1 MQWLVSLL
9 TGPVINGAITAYK
22 AKLEAGN
29 TTDKIAADLAARELD
44 LQRREVEVEG
54 ETKRALIGHW
64 YEPTNL
70 FGYIMVVYF
79 GKVIIWDKVLASF
92 TNGSTDPITGDLATW
107 AGMIMLFFVG
117 KRGIEN
123 VTRILA
129 RR

>member
-22 AKLEAGN
+22 AKLESGN
-29 TTDKIAADLAARELD
+29 TTDKIAADLAGRELD
-44 LQRREVEVEG
+44 VQRREVEVEA

-70 FGYIMVVYF
+70 FGYIMVIYF
-79 GKVIIWDKVLASF
+79 GKVVLWDKVLADL
-92 TNGSTDPITGDLATW
+92 TGGSTDPIKGDLATW
-107 AGMIMLFFVG
+107 SGMIMLFFVG

-123 VTRILA
+123 VVRIWA

>member
-1 MQWLVSLL
+1 MQWFLSLL

-22 AKLEAGN
+22 AKLESGN
-29 TTDKIAADLAARELD
+29 TSDKIAADLAGRELD
-44 LQRREVEVEG
+44 VQRREIEVEA

-79 GKVIIWDKVLASF
+79 GKVIVWDKVLASV
-92 TNGSTDPITGDLATW
+92 TGGSTDPITGDLATW